1 MKHAKPN
8 PNKKRIAAA
17 ALAVGTTGSIPLVFA
32 GPASA
37 DNSIDCKDIGHQVDT
52 SAGDPNGLDADGDGV
67 GCESFPGPATPLDG
81 AATLAPRALV
91 ATTPATKDDTACED
105 YIVNRGDNLSTIAA
119 RYGVPLA
126 DLEALNPGIIAGD
139 RPDDYSLIF
148 RGGHVHLPDGSC
160 TPVKPVPVPPRHKH
174 ERPVHVWYRDCTD
187 APAGL
192 HRGQAGYRHSL
203 DMDGDG
209 KACEG
214 AWPPAPPVV
223 TPPVD
228 NPPPDDGGTTTPPVD
243 GGAAADSPNVPSSV
257 TRWHDTIVQ
266 AMNLV
271 GWNPAEQVTFIGYN
285 SKYSNGGGYPCNLY
299 SWACSPH
306 TLSRVGA
313 IEELMLFE
321 SSGDPNAVNGSDSN
335 AQNGTPSKGLMQV
348 IQPTFDAYHVAG
360 TSTDLLDP
368 LANIAAA
375 LAYIDDV
382 YGGNIPGTPY

>member
-17 ALAVGTTGSIPLVFA
+17 ALAVGTTGSIPIVFA
-32 GPASA
+32 NSA
-37 DNSIDCKDIGHQVDT
+37 HANT
-52 SAGDPNGLDADGDGV
+52 SSVSGG
-67 GCESFPGPATPLDG
+67 SST
-81 AATLAPRALV
+81 
-91 ATTPATKDDTACED
+91 CED
-105 YIVNRGDNLSTIAA
+105 YIVNRGDNLSTIAV
-119 RYGVPLA
+119 RYGVKLA
-126 DLEALNPGIIAGD
+126 DLEALNPGVIAGD

-148 RGGHVHLPDGSC
+148 RGGHVHLPDGHC
-160 TPVKPVPVPPRHKH
+160 TPVAHVPAPTTGRHGHHHRPVPVY
-174 ERPVHVWYRDCTD
+174 YRDCSE
-187 APAGL
+187 APPGL
-192 HRGQAGYRHSL
+192 HRGDPGYRHAL

-214 AWPPAPPVV
+214 PWPPVV
-223 TPPVD
+223 TPPPGD
-228 NPPPDDGGTTTPPVD
+228 NGGSTPPPVDLPPPVD
-243 GGAAADSPNVPSSV
+243 GGAADSPNVPSSV

-285 SKYSNGGGYPCNLY
+285 TKYSNGGGYPCNLY

-382 YGGNIPGTPY
+382 YGGTIPGTPY

>member
-32 GPASA
+32 GPAHA

-214 AWPPAPPVV
+214 PWPPVTTPPADNPPPVV
-223 TPPVD
+223 TPPSSGGLITPVIA
-228 NPPPDDGGTTTPPVD
+228 PDCPGTNSGYCAHPVSFW
-243 GGAAADSPNVPSSV
+243 GPL
-257 TRWHDTIVQ
+257 IQQ
-266 AMNLV
+266 AQALV
-271 GWNPAEQVTFIGYN
+271 GGNVANASV
-285 SKYSNGGGYPCNLY
+285 SD
-299 SWACSPH
+299 
-306 TLSRVGA
+306 
-313 IEELMLFE
+313 IEGLMLAE
-321 SSGDPNAVNGSDSN
+321 SSGNPNAINLSDIN

-348 IQPTFDAYHVAG
+348 IQPTFDANHVAG
-360 TSTDLLDP
+360 TSLNLYDP

-375 LAYIDDV
+375 LAYINAQ
-382 YGGNIPGTPY
+382 YGGNIPGSPY